1 MNCSALTAVIVKAQA
16 LLGALVYMA
25 LVLFAAHASAQ
36 ETEEIDDAAARI
48 QYAWYTGDAREL
60 QSALTDMEGL
70 EAPANAQGLRAYH
83 LAYGRWRLAQL
94 HVQAAAGGSSQSA
107 RAQATNAAQ
116 ACARHAQEAVAADA
130 RNADAYA
137 IQAVCPSYAATSAGA
152 LRSGRREGRPS
163 CRTGALRTANALEP
177 GNPRVLLIGR
187 LCMDEPASPDDLR
200 KVVEAFES
208 APPRTSRAPD
218 WGHAEALAL
227 LGQSY
232 LTSGDAVAARDALE
246 RALVIAPDYREAQ
259 ELLQTAAVR
268 PR

>member
-1 MNCSALTAVIVKAQA
+1 MNCSAPGAVIVKARA
-16 LLGALVYMA
+16 SLHALVYTASMLCA
-25 LVLFAAHASAQ
+25 VPASAQ
-36 ETEEIDDAAARI
+36 EMEEIEDTAGRI
-48 QYAWYTGDAREL
+48 QYAWFTGEAREL
-60 QSALTDMEGL
+60 ESALTEMEAL
-70 EAPANAQGLRAYH
+70 ETDATLRGLRAYY

-94 HVQAAAGGSSQSA
+94 YAHAATEGSSASA
-107 RAQATNAAQ
+107 RSQASSAAQ
-116 ACARHAQEAVAADA
+116 ACARHAQEAVVADA

-137 IQAVCPSYAATSAGA
+137 IQAICPAYAMTFAGA
-152 LRSGRREGRPS
+152 LRGGRREGRPS
-163 CRTGALRTANALEP
+163 CRTGALRTANSLEP
-177 GNPRVLLIGR
+177 GNPRVLLIDR
-187 LCMDEPASPDDLR
+187 LCMGEPASADEMR

-232 LTSGDAVAARDALE
+232 LTSGDALAARDALE

>member
-1 MNCSALTAVIVKAQA
+1 MNCSAPGAVIVKARA
-16 LLGALVYMA
+16 SRGALVYTA
-25 LVLFAAHASAQ
+25 LVLCVASASAQ
-36 ETEEIDDAAARI
+36 EAEEIDDAAGRI
-48 QYAWYTGDAREL
+48 QYAWFTGDAREL

-70 EAPANAQGLRAYH
+70 ETDAKLHGLKAYH

-94 HVQAAAGGSSQSA
+94 HADAAAAGSSTA
-107 RAQATNAAQ
+107 RSQATSAAQ
-116 ACARHAQEAVAADA
+116 ACARHAQEAIVADA

-137 IQAVCPSYAATSAGA
+137 IQAICPAYATTFAGA
-152 LRSGRREGRPS
+152 LRNGRREGRPS
-163 CRTGALRTANALEP
+163 CRTGALRTANSLGP
-177 GNPRVLLIGR
+177 GNPRVLLIDR
-187 LCMDEPASPDDLR
+187 LCMAEPASAGELH

-232 LTSGDAVAARDALE
+232 LTSGDALAARDALE

-259 ELLQTAAVR
+259 ALLQTAAAR